1 MRAVI
6 LAGGKGRR
14 LHPYTA
20 VFPKPLMPLGD
31 RPILEVVVRQ
41 LKDAGFTRL
50 TLAVGHLAGLIEA
63 YFGDGQRFGVRIDY
77 SIEPEPLGTAGP
89 LSLLSGLD
97 SDFLVM
103 NGDVLTDLDFSALH
117 DAHRA
122 SNAIGTIAVC
132 EQTVDITL
140 GVVQMDPASHVV
152 AYHEKPTQ
160 QFLVSTGIYV
170 FRPQVLRHLV
180 RGQRC
185 DLPDLIQQLMH
196 AGEHVHGHRFEGY
209 WLDIGRPEHY
219 ELAVET
225 VARGGLDAIV
235 QRSPAQRASVVGS

>member
-63 YFGDGQRFGVRIDY
+63 YFGDGRRFGVRIDY
-77 SIEPEPLGTAGP
+77 SIETEPLGTAGP
-89 LSLLSGLD
+89 LSLLSEID

-103 NGDVLTDLDFSALH
+103 NGDVLTDLDFAALH
-117 DAHRA
+117 AAHRA

-132 EQTVDITL
+132 EKTIDITL
-140 GVVQMDPASHVV
+140 GVVQVDPASHVV

-160 QFLVSTGIYV
+160 QFLVSTGIYF

-180 RGQRC
+180 HGQRC
-185 DLPDLIQQLMH
+185 DLPDLIRRLML
-196 AGEHVHGHRFEGY
+196 AGEHVHGHRFDGY
-209 WLDIGRPEHY
+209 WLDIGRPEDY
-219 ELAVET
+219 EQAAEAV
-225 VARGGLDAIV
+225 ANGGLDAIV
-235 QRSPAQRASVVGS
+235 RGAMSDRASLIS